1 MNLYL
6 DDLRPTPADFD
17 RVYDYEG
24 FTEYI
29 LLKGLPDFISFDH
42 DLGEGK
48 SGYDCAKFLID
59 YCLENSLPLPR
70 YAVHS
75 QNPVGR
81 KNIEM
86 LFENFLKNSQQGRYY
101 LPKDI
106 SNLQKGEN
114 HAPEINFRGLD
125 VDFGGLDIDFR
136 GSDVD
141 FGGSDVDFGGLDI
154 DFRGSDIDF
163 GSSDVDF
170 GGLDVNFRS
179 SDIDFRVL

>member
-1 MNLYL
+1 MIKRKKQLNVQPKTLIIMNLYL

-29 LLKGLPDFISFDH
+29 LQKGLPDFISFDH

-86 LFENFLKNSQQGRYY
+86 LFENFLK
-101 LPKDI
+101 I
-106 SNLQKGEN
+106 S
-114 HAPEINFRGLD
+114 
-125 VDFGGLDIDFR
+125 
-136 GSDVD
+136 
-141 FGGSDVDFGGLDI
+141 
-154 DFRGSDIDF
+154 
-163 GSSDVDF
+163 
-170 GGLDVNFRS
+170 
-179 SDIDFRVL
+179 